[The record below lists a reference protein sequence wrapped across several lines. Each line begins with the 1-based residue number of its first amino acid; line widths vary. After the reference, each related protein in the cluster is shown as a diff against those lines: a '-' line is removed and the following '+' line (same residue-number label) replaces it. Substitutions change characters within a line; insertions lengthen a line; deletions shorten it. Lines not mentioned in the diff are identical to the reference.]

1 MNKSVAHAVLTGSL
15 AREFE
20 GINHRKNHGA
30 KAEFVRQAIRE
41 KIDRDVPRS
50 GSNQKK

>member
-20 GINHRKNHGA
+20 SLNHRKNHGA

-41 KIDRDVPRS
+41 KIDRDIPRS
-50 GSNQKK
+50 SSNSKK